1 MCMIG
6 RPSKLIHVLI
16 FKPTCN
22 ILTFHILGRRFTCV
36 NFKHVRFNPTIHMYS
51 VKQKFINQ
59 FSKTK
64 KNIIYWLLFSNI
76 FKRMNLH

>member
-22 ILTFHILGRRFTCV
+22 ILTFHILGTQIYLREFQKCKIQPHNTYVLCV
-36 NFKHVRFNPTIHMYS
+36 AKIHQSIFLDEERYHIL
-51 VKQKFINQ
+51 V
-59 FSKTK
+59 
-64 KNIIYWLLFSNI
+64 IIL
-76 FKRMNLH
+76 